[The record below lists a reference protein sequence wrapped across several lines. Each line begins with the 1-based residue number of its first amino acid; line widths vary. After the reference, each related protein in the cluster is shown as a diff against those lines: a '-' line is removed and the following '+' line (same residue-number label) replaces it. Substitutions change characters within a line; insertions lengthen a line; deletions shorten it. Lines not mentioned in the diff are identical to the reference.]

1 MENKQLPAE
10 FEVLN
15 KWFSNYAANKST
27 CNFLVKVDANQYIA
41 VTKAPSELIE
51 YLIQQQT
58 QELSDVMYVPL
69 TENVSYAVM
78 LGELR
83 VYLTSAVNV
92 DRRLL
97 DNNGKIIHMDDA
109 INSLHFTRLYGQLS
123 EQYSKKQQRG
133 GMTQFSLK
141 PGCRNFFRYVSLKS
155 ISDVDFLMPDIHFL
169 YTHRGT
175 NDEIGNVCTEYIRMY
190 KQRHNLFQLH
200 KLTESNAVE
209 ILGNGYK
216 YLTDSKAAVFEVI
229 DEVVFWNA
237 AYLLTEKGF
246 YTEKAGSITASVI
259 PVACKNGRR
268 YVVAIAPAHKNAVI
282 NVFELTANGHVP
294 AMCNIADAIMAEL
307 AS

>member
-15 KWFSNYAANKST
+15 KWFSNYSANKST

-41 VTKAPSELIE
+41 VTKAPGELIE
-51 YLIQQQT
+51 YLIQQHT

-69 TENVSYAVM
+69 TENVSYAFV

-83 VYLTSAVNV
+83 VYLTSNTNV
-92 DRRLL
+92 DKRLL
-97 DNNGKIIHMDDA
+97 DKTDAIIHVDDA
-109 INSLHFTRLYGQLS
+109 INSLHFTRLYDQLS

-133 GMTQFSLK
+133 MTLFSLK

-169 YTHRGT
+169 FSHHGT
-175 NDEIGNVCTEYIRMY
+175 NDEIGDISASYLRNYR
-190 KQRHNLFQLH
+190 QRHNLFQLH
-200 KLTESNAVE
+200 KLTESNAAE

-216 YLTDSKAAVFEVI
+216 YLTDSKAEVFEVI
-229 DEVVFWNA
+229 DDVVFWNA

-246 YTEKAGSITASVI
+246 YTGKAGSITAAII

-268 YVVAIAPAHKNAVI
+268 YVVAIAPARKTAVI

-294 AMCNIADAIMAEL
+294 AMCNVADAIRTEL